1 MRSIGIPEM
10 PAANKVEAM
19 IPDIH
24 MKLFVGEK
32 VLPGEFSFVSMF
44 VYPYG
49 SEAAYIFLFF

>member
-1 MRSIGIPEM
+1 M

-32 VLPGEFSFVSMF
+32 VLAGEFSFVSMF